1 MSKYVP
7 GWALVGKSVTGAV
20 TVEEALE
27 AADLNFR
34 VHKSPLEATETGK
47 RCPDHVATYRGDTGD
62 ILGVV
67 GKNYGAV
74 DNIDAWDF
82 ADLIDDIEWK
92 RGGYTYTGM
101 AFLVGTLPEVTI
113 NGETYEPSIVFQNSF
128 NGRWNLKG
136 QVLLVEKDHGYTIN
150 LPGQV
155 DIKIRHSKRAQDRV
169 RLARQA
175 MATVNEYINTFSMEA
190 GELGQRL
197 VDEAALEVVVSDLF
211 PIKPGA
217 SDKLTNNRLA
227 QREAFMESYRDPSNA
242 NWHGTAWGIV
252 KAMADFTAKAN
263 TKAGQ
268 KSGKKAQ
275 RVFENTL
282 VGGKTYKRL
291 MTIIA
296 AA

>member
-7 GWALVGKSVTGAV
+7 GWMMIGKSVKGSV
-20 TVEEALE
+20 TVEEALD
-27 AADLNFR
+27 AADLNFKVR
-34 VHKSPLEATETGK
+34 KSPLEAVDTGK
-47 RCPDHVATYRGDTGD
+47 RCPDHVGTYRSDTGD

-67 GKNYGAV
+67 GKNYGVV
-74 DNIDAWDF
+74 DNLDAWDF
-82 ADLIDDIEWK
+82 ADLIDDIEWQ

-136 QVLLVEKDHGYTIN
+136 QVVLVDKVHGYAVS

-155 DIKIRHSKRAQDRV
+155 DIKIRHSKRAESRV
-169 RLARQA
+169 RLAKQA
-175 MATVNEYINTFSMEA
+175 MATVNEYINAFSVEA
-190 GELGQRL
+190 GELGKHL
-197 VDEAALEVVVSDLF
+197 VNEAALEVVVSDLF
-211 PIKPGA
+211 PIKPGD
-217 SDKLTNNRLA
+217 SDKVKDNKLA
-227 QREAFMESYRDPSNA
+227 LREAFMESYRDPANA

-252 KAMADFTAKAN
+252 KAFADFSAKAGA
-263 TKAGQ
+263 KAGQ